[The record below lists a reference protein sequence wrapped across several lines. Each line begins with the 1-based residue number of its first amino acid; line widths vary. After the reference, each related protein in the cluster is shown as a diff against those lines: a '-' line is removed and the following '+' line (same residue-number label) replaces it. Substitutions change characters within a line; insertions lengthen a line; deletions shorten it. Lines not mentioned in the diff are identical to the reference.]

1 MGRDPPVIP
10 EMSSPGPIMRA
21 SKGID
26 DLQTVSNN
34 KQHTMNIAC
43 KAWHDITDSNA
54 REYYSLQLM
63 EAWRHLS
70 LIRSNTFK
78 LSINVIDNSWCQ
90 CHLLSHLCLD
100 HWVDA

>member
-34 KQHTMNIAC
+34 KQHTI
-43 KAWHDITDSNA
+43 
-54 REYYSLQLM
+54 EYRVQG
-63 EAWRHLS
+63 
-70 LIRSNTFK
+70 
-78 LSINVIDNSWCQ
+78 
-90 CHLLSHLCLD
+90 SHLFLSPALENIILYKSWS
-100 HWVDA
+100 HGASAKLETEVTLRVVD